1 MNFLTLINTQIK
13 IINALDINDL
23 FSNKNKE
30 MVSLPLNLNSLGFR
44 EDLNN
49 QYQEFNSPPISKITN
64 IFIKT
69 YKYNIN
75 KNDKIIERINIDNSQ
90 KIKTVNEKMKKET
103 IEIIKNMN
111 ARIKKRIQ
119 EILKLTSI
127 EIDEFI
133 NQITKNEINVI
144 SEKLGKKDFLLENFK
159 IIYNLKTK
167 QINNFLDQNSK
178 DFESKTIKKMMKKNK
193 YLNYRLSDILLPK
206 KENYYNKYNK
216 KNNFNLKYLN
226 FENIYIDRFIT
237 DNILEIE
244 KNIYNDLKKYVSE
257 SYKTLYDYKIV
268 EINFSKIQINN
279 ATSKILEFSKTI
291 NEKFLSNVYDFI
303 EEIKNEEYET
313 IKKEL
318 TSNNYYITN
327 NILSDE
333 CNKTDE
339 YIDLA
344 SKNYY
349 YEKTKI
355 DNLIIERNLNMVKY
369 MINEIK

>member
-44 EDLNN
+44 EVLNN

-178 DFESKTIKKMMKKNK
+178 DFESKIGSGLVTKQGINLLLAKVKN
-193 YLNYRLSDILLPK
+193 SH
-206 KENYYNKYNK
+206 
-216 KNNFNLKYLN
+216 
-226 FENIYIDRFIT
+226 
-237 DNILEIE
+237 
-244 KNIYNDLKKYVSE
+244 
-257 SYKTLYDYKIV
+257 
-268 EINFSKIQINN
+268 
-279 ATSKILEFSKTI
+279 
-291 NEKFLSNVYDFI
+291 
-303 EEIKNEEYET
+303 
-313 IKKEL
+313 
-318 TSNNYYITN
+318 
-327 NILSDE
+327 
-333 CNKTDE
+333 
-339 YIDLA
+339 
-344 SKNYY
+344 
-349 YEKTKI
+349 
-355 DNLIIERNLNMVKY
+355 
-369 MINEIK
+369 